1 MLIRILS
8 LAILFSVT
16 QSFGVDKPG
25 GITKTAVNLPSNTY
39 EVILTP
45 GYTISPGGF
54 YLSSEFR
61 MQPSEDFG
69 VGVGFGAGEIGF
81 HTGGNGMW
89 YILPDTEGQ
98 PAFSLMGGMYISRLA
113 SDSYFLVK
121 LAPIVSKAFKVG
133 KDTFTPYASYQLVPS
148 FKLGPASNEFTM
160 KVTAGLETIIPSLS
174 GIRLWTEFGV
184 GIMNS
189 AHEVVLGLSYP
200 FAAL

>member
-1 MLIRILS
+1 MFKRILF
-8 LAILFSVT
+8 LAVMFFVT
-16 QSFGVDKPG
+16 QSFAIDKPG
-25 GITKTAVNLPSNTY
+25 GITRTAINLPTNSY
-39 EVILTP
+39 EVVLAP
-45 GYTISPGGF
+45 AYTVSPGGF

-69 VGVGFGAGEIGF
+69 IGVAFGAGEIGF
-81 HTGGNGMW
+81 HTGANGMW
-89 YILPDTEGQ
+89 YILPDTDGQ
-98 PAFSLMGGMYISRLA
+98 PAFGLLGGLYISRLV
-113 SDSYFLVK
+113 SESYFLVK
-121 LAPIVSKAFKVG
+121 LAPIVSKSFKVG

-148 FKLGPASNEFTM
+148 FKLGPAANEVSM

-189 AHEVVLGLSYP
+189 AHEVVVGLSYP